1 MCKRLSILIVEDS
14 ESDTELIIRQFQ
26 KANYDITYERVETDD
41 QMIAA
46 IEKRSWDLVIADYF
60 LPEFNAPAALAI
72 LQKSGL
78 DIPFVVVSGAI
89 GEETAIEIMKAGAH
103 DYIMKNNMS
112 RLVPAIERELKEAES
127 RVQRK
132 QAEELLRSEHIMLA
146 RTEGIA
152 HIGSWGWNIAM
163 DTVNWSDELFRI
175 FQRDPREGAPSF
187 AEHPAFYHPDDMAR
201 LQQAVKAAVADGTP
215 YKLELRAIRKDGETR
230 VCVARGVT
238 EMALGG
244 RPVRLFGSLQDVTE
258 LKRAEEELRKSE
270 ENFRLSLDD
279 SPLGVRIVTMEGETL
294 YANQA
299 TLKIYGYARIEELK
313 RTPIKER
320 YTPESYA
327 EFKTRKEKRERG
339 EVGPSE
345 YEISIVRKNG
355 EVRHIQVFRKEIW
368 WNGARQFQVI
378 YQDITDR
385 KRVEMELQ
393 ETLDSLKKAVS
404 ANIQIMVSAVE
415 MRDPYTAGHQ
425 IRSANLACVVAT
437 EMGLPQDK
445 IDGLR
450 MASSIHDIGKLSIP
464 AEILS
469 KPTKLTDIEFS
480 LIKEHSQSGYE
491 MLKNVESPWPLAQI
505 VYQHHERM
513 NGSGYPRNLK
523 GDEILIEARIM
534 AVADVVEAMA
544 SHRPY
549 RSALGIEAAL
559 EEIEKN
565 KGILYDN
572 DVAVACLRLFREKG
586 YELIAQKITGTV

>member
-41 QMIAA
+41 QMMAA
-46 IEKRSWDLVIADYF
+46 IEKRSWDLVIADYS

-230 VCVARGVT
+230 VCVARGVA